1 MEKLITNKIKNSFF
15 KKLFEKINNNF
26 KLIIYTV
33 LGFIVTIIIYQIY
46 LFKNNEKILELSIL
60 YDQAKTD
67 INSEEFDQNMN
78 LIAQENGIYGVL
90 ASLELIK
97 YKLINN
103 NYNEA
108 YIDYLDLLDNNDTD
122 NIFRSIIALH
132 GSYNL
137 IDNISSEKLK
147 VLLPY
152 IDKTLESFIGYRFEI
167 LYLLSIKDNNN
178 QEKQVLYNEILLNEK
193 ISSTIKNRIK
203 KINEFE
209 KYN

>member
-1 MEKLITNKIKNSFF
+1 MNNKMKNSFF
-15 KKLFEKINNNF
+15 KKLFEQINNNF

-33 LGFIVTIIIYQIY
+33 LTLIVTIIIYQIY

-78 LIAQENGIYGVL
+78 LIAQENGIYGIL
-90 ASLELIK
+90 ASLELIN
-97 YKLINN
+97 YKLSNN
-103 NYNEA
+103 NYSEA

-122 NIFRSIIALH
+122 KVYRSIIALH

-137 IDNISSEKLK
+137 LDHISSEKIK

-167 LYLLSIKDNNN
+167 LYLLSVKNRNN
-178 QEKQVLYNEILLNEK
+178 QEKQALYNEILLNEK